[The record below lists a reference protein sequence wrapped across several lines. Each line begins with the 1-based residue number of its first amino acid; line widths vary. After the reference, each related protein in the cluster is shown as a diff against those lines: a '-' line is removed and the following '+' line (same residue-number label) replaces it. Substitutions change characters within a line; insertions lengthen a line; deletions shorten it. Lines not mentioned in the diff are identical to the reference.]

1 MSVDGFGTT
10 QFSVSQAQLTSR
22 YFESCLTNAW
32 FEKRMG
38 FMKLVF
44 HEQCVRP
51 FMRVFQL
58 ATTPLTLAHS
68 NSPFNFLDKCF
79 VVIVVS
85 LKPHSLTFVTNILI
99 LLFSCRALISTII
112 YCLLTLMEVHM
123 GVVIDLVGKKKKR
136 ACGSVKRGPYPTEKT
151 RTTDLLKGQKKEQT
165 RLVCVHIYQIWSI
178 IFVPCH
184 DLMCFLA
191 CFVR

>member
-32 FEKRMG
+32 FENRMG

-123 GVVIDLVGKKKKR
+123 GVVNGLVGKKTCVWKR
-136 ACGSVKRGPYPTEKT
+136 QVWTIPHREDTNHRPTKRS
-151 RTTDLLKGQKKEQT
+151 KKEQT